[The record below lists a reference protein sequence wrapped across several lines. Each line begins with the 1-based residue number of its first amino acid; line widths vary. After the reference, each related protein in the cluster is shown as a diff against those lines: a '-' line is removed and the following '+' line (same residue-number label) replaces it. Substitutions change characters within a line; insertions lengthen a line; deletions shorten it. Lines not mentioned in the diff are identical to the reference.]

1 MIEFLRFRTSAAL
14 PDDRGSR
21 TQWILRAVTTWGL
34 PDDWKAACELER
46 NNIKLHVLS
55 GWRIGVVLVV
65 AAIASAAVADH
76 KRTEF
81 IAAIFAG
88 GALVITY
95 SEWMLGRR
103 ESSMDRFYER
113 LETANEH
120 RSNQLVHRDLKMD
133 ETERY
138 IFTELDN
145 LEYVIERY
153 RFGYMSAG
161 LARRGLNTFNS
172 RFGIRGFEE
181 QVATAIE
188 RGCAYNVHTRDVV
201 LKLIADRRAGSAA
214 GDASISQVA

>member
-1 MIEFLRFRTSAAL
+1 MKEFLRFRTSADL
-14 PDDRGSR
+14 PDERGSR
-21 TQWILRAVTTWGL
+21 MQWILRSITTWGL
-34 PDDWKAACELER
+34 PDDWRAACELEQET
-46 NNIKLHVLS
+46 IKLHILS
-55 GWRIGVVLVV
+55 GWRIGIVLIV
-65 AAIASAAVADH
+65 AAVALAAVADH
-76 KRTEF
+76 KSTEF

-103 ESSMDRFYER
+103 ESSMDKFYER

-161 LARRGLNTFNS
+161 LARRGLHTFIS
-172 RFGIRGFEE
+172 RFGIPGFEE
-181 QVATAIE
+181 QVAIAIG
-188 RGCAYNVHTRDVV
+188 RGCAYNDHTRDVV
-201 LKLIADRRAGSAA
+201 LKVIADRRTANTPAEVST
-214 GDASISQVA
+214 SQVA